1 MYAKGYSTKKNYLL
15 QIGSRTISERYSEYY
30 GVQDDGK
37 AQEFRAQMKVAQ
49 SRIELR
55 RANLPSNGQ
64 RGELVERLETH
75 RAVRTQTLSE
85 SPTDDT
91 DCLAVVAKKLKTD
104 HKTFKPVMITEAKD
118 LLQAAVVDESFETN
132 YDNTIIGNNLGVRT
146 TLDAEET
153 VSIRNRVE
161 ALEVKAKEAED
172 ERLKMQSF
180 VDDMRKFVNAQMTES
195 RATRE
200 RFASVFR

>member
-1 MYAKGYSTKKNYLL
+1 
-15 QIGSRTISERYSEYY
+15 
-30 GVQDDGK
+30 
-37 AQEFRAQMKVAQ
+37 
-49 SRIELR
+49 
-55 RANLPSNGQ
+55 
-64 RGELVERLETH
+64 
-75 RAVRTQTLSE
+75 
-85 SPTDDT
+85 
-91 DCLAVVAKKLKTD
+91 
-104 HKTFKPVMITEAKD
+104 MITEAKG

-132 YDNTIIGNNLGVRT
+132 YDNIIIGNNLEVRT

-172 ERLKMQSF
+172 ECLKMQGF